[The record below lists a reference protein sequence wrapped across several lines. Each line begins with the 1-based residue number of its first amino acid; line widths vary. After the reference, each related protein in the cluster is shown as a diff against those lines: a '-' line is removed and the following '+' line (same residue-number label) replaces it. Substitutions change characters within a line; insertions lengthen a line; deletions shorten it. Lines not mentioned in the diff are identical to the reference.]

1 MKKNVVRMLL
11 LAAALVLTGLG
22 IANGGVRDVLL
33 KAAAICTECI
43 GLG

>member
-1 MKKNVVRMLL
+1 MRKNMVRLALLL
-11 LAAALVLTGLG
+11 LALLLIGLG